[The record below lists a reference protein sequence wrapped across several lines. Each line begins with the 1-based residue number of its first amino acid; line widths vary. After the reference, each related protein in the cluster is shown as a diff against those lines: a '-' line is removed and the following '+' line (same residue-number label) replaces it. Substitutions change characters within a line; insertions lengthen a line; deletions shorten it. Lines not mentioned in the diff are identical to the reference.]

1 MTSIEEAIRS
11 GAVLAKVK
19 PLEWREEYGYAARAE
34 HAFGVYAI
42 TDARVGS
49 PVKLEGGDH
58 VTRWFASVDEAKA
71 AAQADYEARI
81 LSALSL
87 DVRALAEERDRL
99 READGTERLCR
110 ALYGRKA
117 SARDYVGGS
126 DARMLHDAA
135 DRLAANMLGGPVRA
149 VSDNGKRWRIV
160 PVDGDWEMQ
169 PTGHITAGEAE
180 ALCKQIEAALS
191 RALTGDTP

>member
-1 MTSIEEAIRS
+1 MTAPDTDTLIALAREGRIAVVSQWRWRHKNELSSWRGWHDGQPVVPFSEWNRDIYEWEERLS
-11 GAVLAKVK
+11 YVLPEGAPTLT
-19 PLEWREEYGYAARAE
+19 P
-34 HAFGVYAI
+34 
-42 TDARVGS
+42 
-49 PVKLEGGDH
+49 
-58 VTRWFASVDEAKA
+58 
-71 AAQADYEARI
+71 
-81 LSALSL
+81 AL
-87 DVRALAEERDRL
+87 RALAEERDRL
-99 READGTERLCR
+99 RKADGTERLCR